1 MQLRLFQRFCGFD
14 LAKGYAEPDLYM
26 YLKLLNRGQSKL
38 GVLYSE
44 QDDGIVFLNCAQVD
58 NLFDEPCLIEHFN
71 GDRDAA
77 AEFITKFAGL
87 HATTEKV
94 APEVRS

>member
-1 MQLRLFQRFCGFD
+1 M
-14 LAKGYAEPDLYM
+14 
-26 YLKLLNRGQSKL
+26 

-44 QDDGIVFLNCAQVD
+44 QEDGIVFLNCAQAD
-58 NLFDEPCLIEHFN
+58 YLFDEPTLVEHFN

-77 AEFITKFAGL
+77 ADFINKFAGL

-94 APEVRS
+94 TPEVCH